1 MKRYLGRKKVMR
13 IYLDNNDTHE
23 GKPLWQYLVHQAK
36 SQGMAGATVFKG
48 AAGMGVHSDIH
59 TFEIWSLAQKLPLVI
74 EMIDS
79 EEKLR
84 GFLAECNGAIS
95 EGLVTL
101 HDVEVIAY
109 KHSKFSE
116 MEP

>member
-13 IYLDNNDTHE
+13 VYLDNNDTHD

-36 SQGMAGATVFKG
+36 SQGLAGATVFKG
-48 AAGMGVHSDIH
+48 VAGMGAHSDIH
-59 TFEIWSLAQKLPLVI
+59 IFEIWSLAQNLPLVI
-74 EMIDS
+74 EMIDE

-84 GFLAECNGAIS
+84 AFLAQCDGAIT

-101 HDVEVIAY
+101 HDVEVITY
-109 KHSKFSE
+109 KHTKFNESNS
-116 MEP
+116 

>member
-1 MKRYLGRKKVMR
+1 MKRYLGTKKVMR
-13 IYLDNNDTHE
+13 IYIDNGDTFD
-23 GKPLWQYLVHQAK
+23 GKPLWQHLVHQAK
-36 SQGMAGATVFKG
+36 SQGIAGATVFKG
-48 AAGMGVHSDIH
+48 VAGMGAHSQVH

-74 EMIDS
+74 EMIDE

-84 GFLAECNGAIS
+84 ALLRHCDHAIS

-109 KHSKFSE
+109 KHNKFSGA
-116 MEP
+116 